1 MTRVNYLKW
10 LPGGRFWRGGCWL
23 VVGGIW
29 SSGQTILQAEV
40 PVESAASRL
49 GIHFDQKAHDALAAA
64 KQGPVESGFSSEPHD
79 PDVIRLPKYVVTE
92 ERFPLEEYELLT
104 PKGRVAV
111 AEKRYLAPIYQKTI
125 GPLSA
130 IATFLNDP
138 LRGWQP
144 NAPEAI
150 AIYEDF
156 ENVRRRE
163 RTKELT
169 SLAALADSTKP
180 QPVKPTKNPANR

>member
-1 MTRVNYLKW
+1 MRVDFLKR
-10 LPGGRFWRGGCWL
+10 LVGRRILRGGCWL
-23 VVGGIW
+23 MVTGIW
-29 SSGQTILQAEV
+29 SAGQTTGWAEA
-40 PVESAASRL
+40 PAGSAASRL
-49 GIHFDQKAHDALAAA
+49 GIHFDQKAHDAAVAA
-64 KQGPVESGFSSEPHD
+64 KKGAMDGGIFAEPHD
-79 PDVIRLPKYVVTE
+79 ADVIRLPKYVVKE

-104 PKGRVAV
+104 LKGRVAV
-111 AEKRYLAPIYQKTI
+111 AEKRYLTPIYQKTV
-125 GPLSA
+125 GPLTA

-138 LRGWQP
+138 LGGWRP

-169 SLAALADSTKP
+169 SLAALADSTKS
-180 QPVKPTKNPANR
+180 QSVKPSKDRAKR

>member
-1 MTRVNYLKW
+1 MHVDFLKR
-10 LPGGRFWRGGCWL
+10 LVGRRILRAGCWL
-23 VVGGIW
+23 ALGGIW
-29 SSGQTILQAEV
+29 SAGQTGAWAEA
-40 PVESAASRL
+40 PASSAASRL
-49 GIHFDQKAHDALAAA
+49 GIHFDQKAHDAAVAA
-64 KQGPVESGFSSEPHD
+64 KKEASEGGFSTEPHD
-79 PDVIRLPKYVVTE
+79 PDVIRLPKYVVTD

-111 AEKRYLAPIYQKTI
+111 AEKRYLAPIYQKTV
-125 GPLSA
+125 GPLMA

-138 LRGWQP
+138 LGGWRP
-144 NAPEAI
+144 NSPEAL

-169 SLAALADSTKP
+169 GLATLADSTKP
-180 QPVKPTKNPANR
+180 QEAKSPKNPAKR

>member
-1 MTRVNYLKW
+1 MRVDFLKR
-10 LPGGRFWRGGCWL
+10 LVGRRILRGGCWL
-23 VVGGIW
+23 MVVGIW
-29 SSGQTILQAEV
+29 SAGQTTGWAEA
-40 PVESAASRL
+40 PAGSAASRL
-49 GIHFDQKAHDALAAA
+49 GIHFDQKAHDAAVA
-64 KQGPVESGFSSEPHD
+64 KKRALDGGIFAEPHD
-79 PDVIRLPKYVVTE
+79 ADVIRLPKYVVKE

-111 AEKRYLAPIYQKTI
+111 AEKRYLTPIYQKTV
-125 GPLSA
+125 GPLMA

-138 LRGWQP
+138 LGGWRP

-180 QPVKPTKNPANR
+180 QPVKPLKDRAKR